1 MRINRSNPDQPVMQQ
16 PQAQPQAAPAAPKR
30 EPPKQEPPK
39 PKKEKPKKKPK
50 HEKYDEYEDDEEEPR
65 KRRFPFGCLIVLILL
80 ALVGFGGYKVSQFYA
95 ELAGQR
101 SLGAAQTVTVPQGSP
116 VASLAT

>member
-1 MRINRSNPDQPVMQQ
+1 MRINRSNPDQPAMQQ
-16 PQAQPQAAPAAPKR
+16 PQAQPQAAPAAPKPAPKR

-39 PKKEKPKKKPK
+39 PKKEKPKKKPT

-80 ALVGFGGYKVSQFYA
+80 ALVGSWTA
-95 ELAGQR
+95 RAR
-101 SLGAAQTVTVPQGSP
+101 WAQPRPSP
-116 VASLAT
+116 CRRDPPSPALPPS